1 MEGDATI
8 FIIDDD
14 DAIRD
19 SLKILLES
27 HGFTVEDFASARAFL
42 ASGRIGPGCA
52 LVDIGMPE
60 MGGLELQRVLGERH
74 PELPVIMITG
84 QAEVPIAVQAMKAG
98 ALDFIEKPFDEAVLL
113 GSVRQ
118 ALARSEETARS
129 RIQNEEAAERI
140 RQLTPREKEVLGQLV
155 LGHPN
160 KVIAYNL
167 SISPRTVEIH
177 RARIMQKMEVRSLS
191 ELVRLAL
198 DAGTEVSGA
207 RPI

>member
-1 MEGDATI
+1 MASEPTI
-8 FIIDDD
+8 YIIDDD

-19 SLKILLES
+19 SLKILLEA
-27 HGFTVEDFASARAFL
+27 HGFAVADFASGPAFL
-42 ASGRIGPGCA
+42 ASGRGGPGCCA

-60 MGGLELQRVLGERH
+60 MGGLELQRILADRR

-98 ALDFIEKPFDEAVLL
+98 AADFIEKPFDEAALL
-113 GSVRQ
+113 ASIRQ
-118 ALARSEETARS
+118 ALTQSQQAARS
-129 RIQNEEAAERI
+129 RDQSAEAAERVA
-140 RQLTPREKEVLGQLV
+140 QLTAREKEVLDELV

-160 KVIAYNL
+160 KVIGFNL

-198 DAGTEVSGA
+198 DAGKIGV
-207 RPI
+207 

>member
-1 MEGDATI
+1 MSADATI

-27 HGFTVEDFASARAFL
+27 HGFTVEDFASARDFL
-42 ASGRIGPGCA
+42 AADHAGPGCA

-60 MGGLELQRVLGERH
+60 MGGLELQQVLRARYPG
-74 PELPVIMITG
+74 LPVIMITG
-84 QAEVPIAVQAMKAG
+84 QAEVSIAVQAMKQG
-98 ALDFIEKPFDEAVLL
+98 AVDFIEKPYEEAVLL
-113 GSVRQ
+113 AGLRQ
-118 ALARSEETARS
+118 AMTRAAAAEQS
-129 RIQNEEAAERI
+129 RAHGADAAERI
-140 RQLTPREKEVLGQLV
+140 AQLTPREKEVLDQLV

-160 KVIAYNL
+160 KVIAYKL

-177 RARIMQKMEVRSLS
+177 RARVMDKMGVRSLS

-198 DAGTEVSGA
+198 DAGKAAGA
-207 RPI
+207 GAG

>member
-1 MEGDATI
+1 MAPDSTV
-8 FIIDDD
+8 FVVDDD

-27 HGFTVEDFASARAFL
+27 HGFAVADFASGRAFL

-60 MGGLELQRVLGERH
+60 MGGLELQRLLSERH
-74 PELPVIMITG
+74 AGLPVIMITG
-84 QAEVPIAVQAMKAG
+84 QAEVPIAVQAMKQG
-98 ALDFIEKPFDEAVLL
+98 AVDFIEKPFDETALL

-118 ALARSEETARS
+118 ALARAAATAER
-129 RIQNEEAAERI
+129 RVHGAEAAERLA
-140 RQLTPREKEVLGQLV
+140 QLTPREKDVLDQLV

-167 SISPRTVEIH
+167 QISPRTVEIH
-177 RARIMQKMEVRSLS
+177 RARVMQKMAVRSLS
-191 ELVRLAL
+191 ELVRLTL
-198 DAGTEVSGA
+198 DAGEPGPA
-207 RPI
+207 

>member
-1 MEGDATI
+1 MTLEPTI

-19 SLKILLES
+19 SLKILLEAD
-27 HGFTVEDFASARAFL
+27 GFAVEDFASARAFL
-42 ASGRIGPGCA
+42 AAGRSGPGCA

-60 MGGLELQRVLGERH
+60 MGGLELQRILAERH

-98 ALDFIEKPFDEAVLL
+98 ALDFIEKPFDQAALVASL
-113 GSVRQ
+113 RQ
-118 ALARSEETARS
+118 ALARAEQAARTRSQS
-129 RIQNEEAAERI
+129 REAVERI
-140 RQLTPREKEVLGQLV
+140 GQLTAREKEVLDELV

-198 DAGTEVSGA
+198 DAGKIGV
-207 RPI
+207 

>member
-1 MEGDATI
+1 MASATRI
-8 FIIDDD
+8 YIIDDD
-14 DAIRD
+14 EAVRD
-19 SLKILLES
+19 SLKILLDAN
-27 HGFTVEDFASARAFL
+27 GFTVEDFASGPAFL
-42 ASGRIGPGCA
+42 AAGRGGPGCA

-60 MGGLELQRVLGERH
+60 MGGLELQRILAERR

-98 ALDFIEKPFDEAVLL
+98 AADFIEKPFDEAALL
-113 GSVRQ
+113 ASIRL
-118 ALARSEETARS
+118 ALARSEQAART
-129 RIQNEEAAERI
+129 RNESAEAAERI
-140 RQLTPREKEVLGQLV
+140 AQLTAREKEVLDELV

-177 RARIMQKMEVRSLS
+177 RARIMQKMEARSLS

-198 DAGTEVSGA
+198 DAGKRGV
-207 RPI
+207 

>member
-1 MEGDATI
+1 MASEPTI
-8 FIIDDD
+8 FVIDDD

-19 SLKILLES
+19 SLKLLLDAN
-27 HGFTVEDFASARAFL
+27 GFTVEDFASAKSFL
-42 ASGRIGPGCA
+42 AAARGGPGCA

-60 MGGLELQRVLGERH
+60 MSGLELQRILAERH

-98 ALDFIEKPFDEAVLL
+98 AADFIEKPVEETVLL
-113 GSVRQ
+113 ASIRQ
-118 ALARSEETARS
+118 ALARSEQASRTRS
-129 RIQNEEAAERI
+129 QSTEAAERI
-140 RQLTPREKEVLGQLV
+140 AQLTAREKEVLDELV
-155 LGHPN
+155 LGHAN

-198 DAGTEVSGA
+198 EAGKMGV
-207 RPI
+207 

>member
-1 MEGDATI
+1 MAAEPTI

-19 SLKILLES
+19 SLRILLETS
-27 HGFTVEDFASARAFL
+27 GFAVEDFASARAFL
-42 ASGRIGPGCA
+42 AAVRSGPGCA

-60 MGGLELQRVLGERH
+60 MGGLELQRVLAERH

-98 ALDFIEKPFDEAVLL
+98 ALDFIEKPFEEETLL
-113 GSVRQ
+113 ASLRH
-118 ALARSEETARS
+118 ALARSAEAARTRS
-129 RIQNEEAAERI
+129 QSAEAAERI
-140 RQLTPREKEVLGQLV
+140 AQLTGREKEVLDQLV

-198 DAGTEVSGA
+198 DAGS
-207 RPI
+207 RPA